1 MLLTERPPAVLVQGG
16 FKVVRAA
23 LRGGVCGLP
32 LALRR
37 HPREVA
43 LPQAELPGVQRA
55 DLGDRLV
62 EPLR

>member
-1 MLLTERPPAVLVQGG
+1 VLLTERPPAVLVQGG
-16 FKVVRAA
+16 FEVVGAA
-23 LRGGVCGLP
+23 LRGGARGLP
-32 LALRR
+32 FTLRR